1 MVRQSKRH
9 TKRNTRRSRT
19 RRSIKRGGNPITDF
33 FSSKSP
39 AQLADEQRIEDSC
52 KQQLD
57 AVVKKYA
64 QQSATGSPAPAY
76 GPTSYTPTSGQPNDQ
91 QQRSMFAG
99 RRRRSRKH

>member
-1 MVRQSKRH
+1 MVRQSKRY

-19 RRSIKRGGNPITDF
+19 RRSIKRGGGMFDF
-33 FSSKSP
+33 LSSKSDEQK
-39 AQLADEQRIEDSC
+39 AEEQRIEDSC

-64 QQSATGSPAPAY
+64 QQSAMGSPAPAY
-76 GPTSYTPTSGQPNDQ
+76 GPTSPLFAPGQPNG